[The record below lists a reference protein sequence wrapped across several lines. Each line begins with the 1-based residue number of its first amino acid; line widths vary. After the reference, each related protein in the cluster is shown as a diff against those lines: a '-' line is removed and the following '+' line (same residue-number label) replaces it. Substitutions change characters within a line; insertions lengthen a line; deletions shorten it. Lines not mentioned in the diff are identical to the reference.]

1 MNKIEAK
8 PFYKAT
14 NDIVFKA
21 VFLLPNNWSLVKRL
35 IEDATKLTDIEIVSV
50 VSPELPKDNIYNKGK
65 TLDVV
70 VKTKDRIFSIEVNVY
85 DEIIFHRR
93 NFAYIASQ
101 YANDL
106 NAGDDYEVMKDH
118 IQINISVSRSSEIP
132 AYDIYEIR
140 GRNHHKLFI
149 NNFTIYEFNL
159 PKLIDSCY
167 NDFRFLQSLYYDE
180 EELVEKSKGDK
191 DMEKLQKEVERVN
204 SNEDFI
210 QLMSA
215 EEEERKYL
223 NTIKKLEYNSG
234 VEQNTKDIALKM
246 LESKLDIDMISKIT
260 GLTKEEVE
268 KLKNE

>member
-1 MNKIEAK
+1 MEVTKHK
-8 PFYKAT
+8 KFFKAT

-21 VFLLPNNWSLVKRL
+21 VFLPPNNWNLVKRL

-93 NFAYIASQ
+93 SFAYIASQ

-132 AYDIYEIR
+132 AYDIVGDGSIGGMAYYTSENCGYVNDSWVGTNCTTSYNSSEI
-140 GRNHHKLFI
+140 K
-149 NNFTIYEFNL
+149 YV
-159 PKLIDSCY
+159 IDSWATTMFK
-167 NDFRFLQSLYYDE
+167 NS
-180 EELVEKSKGDK
+180 ELKTVDGY
-191 DMEKLQKEVERVN
+191 
-204 SNEDFI
+204 
-210 QLMSA
+210 SA
-215 EEEERKYL
+215 RL
-223 NTIKKLEYNSG
+223 I
-234 VEQNTKDIALKM
+234 
-246 LESKLDIDMISKIT
+246 
-260 GLTKEEVE
+260 
-268 KLKNE
+268 